1 MSDILERPV
10 WKVYIENFN
19 KNCIEEY
26 NIFDHDYFWAGCQA
40 AWNTARCFSE
50 DTEEQQIVKFKDMVA
65 YEVVYYFWA
74 KIEWEI
80 ILTTPI
86 SRNKFKDIKIDVC
99 SQIELNY
106 EQFFKYLWNWF
117 MEKELKKNG

>member
-1 MSDILERPV
+1 MSNILERPV

-86 SRNKFKDIKIDVC
+86 SRNKFKDKKIDVC

-106 EQFFKYLWNWF
+106 EQCFKYLWNWF
-117 MEKELKKNG
+117 TERELKKNG

>member
-1 MSDILERPV
+1 MSNILERPV

-86 SRNKFKDIKIDVC
+86 SRNKFKDKKIDVC

-117 MEKELKKNG
+117 TERELKKNG

>member
-86 SRNKFKDIKIDVC
+86 SRNKFKDKKIDVC

-106 EQFFKYLWNWF
+106 EQCFKYLWNWF
-117 MEKELKKNG
+117 TERELKKNG

>member
-1 MSDILERPV
+1 MNNERPV

-106 EQFFKYLWNWF
+106 EQCFKYLWNWF
-117 MEKELKKNG
+117 MERELKKNG